1 MMADKTKV
9 DCTPADR
16 LKSVSLQPDI
26 KTERMARLAYAFS
39 DPLRIE
45 IVAILRKEKGVCNC
59 EFQSKLGLSQSKASY
74 HLKILIDAG
83 VVTRD
88 VRGTWSYYSIVESE
102 SVDRIWIALETPNSG
117 G

>member
-1 MMADKTKV
+1 MTEKINV
-9 DCTPADR
+9 DCSPADR
-16 LKSVSLQPDI
+16 LKDVGLQSDI
-26 KTERMARLAYAFS
+26 KTEGMARLAYAFS
-39 DPLRIE
+39 DPLRIR
-45 IVAILRKEKGVCNC
+45 IIAILRKEKCVCNC

-102 SVDRIWIALETPNSG
+102 SVDKIWKALEAPNSG
-117 G
+117 R